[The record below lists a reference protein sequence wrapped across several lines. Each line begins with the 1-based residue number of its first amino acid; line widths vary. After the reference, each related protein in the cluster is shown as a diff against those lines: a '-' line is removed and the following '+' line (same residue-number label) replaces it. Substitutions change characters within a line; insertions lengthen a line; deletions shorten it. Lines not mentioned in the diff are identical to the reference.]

1 MHYYQFHIGDYR
13 KDTAHLTP
21 IEHYIYRS
29 LIDWY
34 YLDEKP
40 IPSIT
45 NSVIRRL
52 GLVID
57 YTVNVENVLAD
68 FFILHDDGYH
78 HGRIDKE
85 LEHYHA
91 VCIKNK
97 DNGIKGGR
105 PRKTHSVTTGNPDIT
120 QNNPDVTLTNNHK
133 PLTTNHKPTIKPLS
147 EYSADFEDAWGI
159 YPKRSG
165 ANKKEAY
172 KAWNARLNRG
182 AILSEMKNGVARY
195 AAYCKANKTE
205 QNYIKL
211 PSTFFGPAEH
221 YLSDWKIIEAKM
233 SKQDSMKRTGD
244 LLTGRIRQDDTITI
258 DVD

>member
-13 KDTAHLTP
+13 KDTSHLTP

-45 NSVIRRL
+45 HSVIRRL

-85 LEHYHA
+85 LEHYHV
-91 VCIKNK
+91 VCLKNK

-105 PRKTHSVTTGNPDIT
+105 PRKTHSVTTGNPNVT
-120 QNNPDVTLTNNHK
+120 QNNPDVTLTNNQE
-133 PLTTNHKPTIKPLS
+133 PRTNNHKPIK
-147 EYSADFEDAWGI
+147 
-159 YPKRSG
+159 
-165 ANKKEAY
+165 N
-172 KAWNARLNRG
+172 NTT
-182 AILSEMKNGVARY
+182 AILASLGVDETI
-195 AAYCKANKTE
+195 AADWIALRKTKKAAVTPPVPVNTNE
-205 QNYIKL
+205 SAAIKSKKVVASATKL
-211 PSTFFGPAEH
+211 NASAVK
-221 YLSDWKIIEAKM
+221 LNASAVKLNASAAKLNV
-233 SKQDSMKRTGD
+233 SATQ
-244 LLTGRIRQDDTITI
+244 
-258 DVD
+258 